1 MIRISCQNPSGW
13 PNLRP
18 RGVLEK
24 NENGKSMSGF
34 GRRMDLV
41 FARPFCNIAQG
52 ATFVFAFA
60 SGSKPSGPSY
70 FQAMENPSCGRK
82 LTRLIC
88 RDGPVG
94 FSILEG
100 FLVDNSSET
109 QLDSVVRNRRL
120 DG

>member
-60 SGSKPSGPSY
+60 SGS
-70 FQAMENPSCGRK
+70 QACKGGASHAATPLEEPRPMKE
-82 LTRLIC
+82 TT
-88 RDGPVG
+88 DGW
-94 FSILEG
+94 
-100 FLVDNSSET
+100 
-109 QLDSVVRNRRL
+109 
-120 DG
+120 